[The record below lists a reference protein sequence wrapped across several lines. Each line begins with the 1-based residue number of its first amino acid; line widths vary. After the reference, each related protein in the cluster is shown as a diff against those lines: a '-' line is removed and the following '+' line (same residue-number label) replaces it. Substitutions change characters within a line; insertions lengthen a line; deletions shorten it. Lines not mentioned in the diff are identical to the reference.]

1 LAMDN
6 VPNRL
11 QQFWLQLKVASGAP

>member
-11 QQFWLQLKVASGAP
+11 QQFWLQLKVASGVL